1 MVAQK
6 HSEVNVGQIQARGVQ
21 IGNLI
26 ERELELAPHVEDAI
40 VNNFGRVQDEVVHPT
55 EWLDD
60 VRAKLA
66 ELLQRNRCDG
76 LPEVCDVEPIN
87 NGSYKTVV
95 RALGATCWN
104 TGDMVTED
112 PAAFAAKWLYQGAP
126 AGLSPSIDLK
136 GVCAEVDD
144 DSPELDDA
152 SPATDF
158 DTFSNYDGV
167 ETNPDAIA
175 CNCCNFRIP
184 LKKVSA

>member
-1 MVAQK
+1 M
-6 HSEVNVGQIQARGVQ
+6 
-21 IGNLI
+21 
-26 ERELELAPHVEDAI
+26 ELAPHVEDAI

-104 TGDMVTED
+104 TGHMVTED

-175 CNCCNFRIP
+175 CNCCNFRTP
-184 LKKVSA
+184 LKRVSA

>member
-1 MVAQK
+1 
-6 HSEVNVGQIQARGVQ
+6 
-21 IGNLI
+21 
-26 ERELELAPHVEDAI
+26 
-40 VNNFGRVQDEVVHPT
+40 
-55 EWLDD
+55 
-60 VRAKLA
+60 
-66 ELLQRNRCDG
+66 
-76 LPEVCDVEPIN
+76 
-87 NGSYKTVV
+87 
-95 RALGATCWN
+95 
-104 TGDMVTED
+104 MVTED